1 MQEEEE
7 GEDEMDADTMAQ
19 IGMPRGKP
27 EVGADEGEGD
37 DEEEEFEEDEEFEDE
52 EDPDE

>member
-19 IGMPRGKP
+19 IGMPKGGKQ
-27 EVGADEGEGD
+27 VGADEEEGD
-37 DEEEEFEEDEEFEDE
+37 DEEDEFEEEEEFEDE